1 MKNEIIVSL
10 DEIIER
16 VLPEAIEKG
25 LERAG
30 QIVEN
35 SAKQKCGVDT
45 GTLRKSITHDVEGSV
60 AYIGSNVEYAPYHH
74 NNNPFLED
82 ALMENLP
89 EIQQSFEGVLDGAE

>member
-1 MKNEIIVSL
+1 MKNEIVVNLNDVIKQL
-10 DEIIER
+10 
-16 VLPEAIEKG
+16 LPEAIEKG

-35 SAKQKCGVDT
+35 TAKRKCGVDT
-45 GTLRKSITHDVEGSV
+45 GTLRKSITYTVEDNT

-82 ALMENLP
+82 ALMENLS
-89 EIQQSFEGVLDGAE
+89 EIQQCFEGVLNETK